1 MLKAVLLNTWRKGQ
15 DWQKAKSSLR
25 FWNVIVLG
33 IACLLGAIA
42 VLQYRWTEQLSGAM
56 ERRIRSNLDS
66 SMTQWSL
73 DLYGRLSSI
82 CVALQVGPDSG
93 AFGIWNDYL
102 QRYVFWSQKAKEA
115 TLIENIHSDPA
126 LIESIYIW
134 ETSNRLH
141 PQLHLL
147 NPQTNRI
154 EDVAAP
160 EILNP
165 LLARLRARSLT
176 LPQALRAWEMSV
188 PAAKA
193 TAGMSLPVGIP
204 NSPITGWQFD
214 ESIPAIVH
222 PLVHHDN
229 ADHHTETINF
239 SADKPVDWIVVVLN
253 WKTIGE
259 RILPDLSKRYFS
271 DKDDAAYSLAIVSG
285 GTPSRVIFSSD
296 DISRNLGN
304 SLPDSSMNIFGP
316 PPESIEGHVWESL
329 KNAEMRKQ
337 GDSTSFS
344 GPAWFPVIQYES
356 GTPPWLLVVKRRTGS
371 LESVVNRVWRAN
383 LATGLAILLLLAVSV
398 TLVIFATRR
407 LHRIALLQMNFVA
420 SVSHELRTPLTV
432 MISAAENLA
441 DNVVEDPAEIQE
453 HGEVIIGQGRMLMD
467 LIDRILLFAAGSSGK
482 HLQALRPVHV
492 ADVMKQV
499 RRNVARLVQT
509 AGIEVE
515 ERIPADLPP
524 VMADPGLL
532 AQCLQNLIVNA
543 IKYRGDSHWVGLSAE
558 LHPGSGRMREIWINV
573 QDHGMGISE
582 QDLIYVFDPFY
593 RSPEMLETHV
603 QGTGLGLTVAKRCI
617 TDMGGRLVAASKLRQ
632 GSTFTVQLPV
642 AESFQRES
650 TLSGSVIARGGSE

>member
-1 MLKAVLLNTWRKGQ
+1 MRKAVLLNTWRKIQ

-115 TLIENIHSDPA
+115 ALIENIHSDPA

-165 LLARLRARSLT
+165 LLARLSARSQT
-176 LPQALRAWEMSV
+176 LPQALRAWELSG
-188 PAAKA
+188 PTAKA
-193 TAGMSLPVGIP
+193 NAGVSPPRGIP
-204 NSPITGWQFD
+204 DPITGWQFD

-222 PLVHHDN
+222 PLVHHAN
-229 ADHHTETINF
+229 ADPHTEAINF

-253 WKTIGE
+253 WTTIRE
-259 RILPDLSKRYFS
+259 RILPDLSKRYFT

-285 GTPSRVIFSSD
+285 GAPARVIFSSD
-296 DISRNLGN
+296 NNFSNLGN
-304 SLPDSSMNIFGP
+304 SLPDSSMNVFGP
-316 PPESIEGHVWESL
+316 PPESLEGHVWESL
-329 KNAEMRKQ
+329 KNAEKRKQ
-337 GDSTSFS
+337 GDAVSFS
-344 GPAWFPVIQYES
+344 GPVWFPVIQYES
-356 GTPPWLLVVKRRTGS
+356 GTPPWLLVAKRRTGS

-407 LHRIALLQMNFVA
+407 LHRIALLQMTFVA

-441 DNVVEDPAEIQE
+441 DRVVEEPAEIQE

-467 LIDRILLFAAGSSGK
+467 LIDRILLFAAGTSGK
-482 HLQALRPVHV
+482 RLQALRPVQV
-492 ADVMKQV
+492 ADVLKQV

-509 AGIEVE
+509 AGIELE
-515 ERIPADLPP
+515 ERIPVDLPP

-558 LHPGSGRMREIWINV
+558 LHPGSGREREIWISV
-573 QDHGMGISE
+573 EDHGMGISE
-582 QDLIYVFDPFY
+582 QDLIHVFDPFY

-617 TDMGGRLVAASKLRQ
+617 TDMGGRLVAASQLRQ

-642 AESFQRES
+642 AEALQRES
-650 TLSGSVIARGGSE
+650 TLSGSAMTRGGSE

>member
-1 MLKAVLLNTWRKGQ
+1 
-15 DWQKAKSSLR
+15 
-25 FWNVIVLG
+25 
-33 IACLLGAIA
+33 
-42 VLQYRWTEQLSGAM
+42 
-56 ERRIRSNLDS
+56 
-66 SMTQWSL
+66 
-73 DLYGRLSSI
+73 
-82 CVALQVGPDSG
+82 
-93 AFGIWNDYL
+93 
-102 QRYVFWSQKAKEA
+102 
-115 TLIENIHSDPA
+115 
-126 LIESIYIW
+126 
-134 ETSNRLH
+134 
-141 PQLHLL
+141 
-147 NPQTNRI
+147 
-154 EDVAAP
+154 
-160 EILNP
+160 
-165 LLARLRARSLT
+165 
-176 LPQALRAWEMSV
+176 
-188 PAAKA
+188 
-193 TAGMSLPVGIP
+193 
-204 NSPITGWQFD
+204 
-214 ESIPAIVH
+214 
-222 PLVHHDN
+222 
-229 ADHHTETINF
+229 
-239 SADKPVDWIVVVLN
+239 
-253 WKTIGE
+253 
-259 RILPDLSKRYFS
+259 
-271 DKDDAAYSLAIVSG
+271 
-285 GTPSRVIFSSD
+285 
-296 DISRNLGN
+296 
-304 SLPDSSMNIFGP
+304 
-316 PPESIEGHVWESL
+316 
-329 KNAEMRKQ
+329 
-337 GDSTSFS
+337 
-344 GPAWFPVIQYES
+344 
-356 GTPPWLLVVKRRTGS
+356 
-371 LESVVNRVWRAN
+371 
-383 LATGLAILLLLAVSV
+383 
-398 TLVIFATRR
+398 
-407 LHRIALLQMNFVA
+407 
-420 SVSHELRTPLTV
+420 